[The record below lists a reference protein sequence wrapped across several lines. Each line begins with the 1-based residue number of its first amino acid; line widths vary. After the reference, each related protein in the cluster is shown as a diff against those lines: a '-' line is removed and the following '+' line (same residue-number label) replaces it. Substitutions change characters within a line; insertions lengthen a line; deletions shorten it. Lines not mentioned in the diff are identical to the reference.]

1 MKNADLRMER
11 IERAVELYF
20 RCVMLSHR
28 WRKNEPLLRNI
39 QDKDIY
45 ECAPVGCIVKLQSFC
60 RTARDARHRW
70 AWVDTYC
77 IDQTDQVEVQEA
89 VNSMFAWYRH
99 SALTIVYLSDVSPSS
114 KPRALARSVWN
125 QRGWTVQEFLA
136 PKFVLFYQK
145 DWTLY
150 LDDRSLNHKES
161 AAIMGE
167 LGDATGI
174 DSRALLTFHP
184 GERSAREIL
193 RLVSGRVTTKQEDIA
208 YSLFGIFGVNLPLI
222 YGEKK
227 QNALGRLLQEVVTSG
242 DITTLDWVGKPS
254 KFNTCLPA
262 DITSYEVPSRI
273 LHSLSKDE
281 MEASVSS
288 LRTAV
293 GVELAS
299 IFHNKLYCL
308 RAPRF
313 AARRLQLPCIV
324 FSVTA
329 VERRSDQPLFTFTIK
344 ADGLRDLTIATE
356 DRLDE
361 LWRARCA
368 QQSFLLVHPWDRS
381 LLHLSPG
388 ENAEEFYSQTL
399 QLIARLGQPF
409 SAFLLAEGWS
419 GEYKRIASD
428 QSIIAQVRDMT
439 FVNDIM
445 DVRTLEIL

>member
-1 MKNADLRMER
+1 MLVIAGRGLTRIASTRLTKSRSKKLSTLCLRGIATQRLPSSTYRMFHLRPSPGRWQGAFGTREDGLFRNSWLQNLSYFIRR
-11 IERAVELYF
+11 IGLYI
-20 RCVMLSHR
+20 ST
-28 WRKNEPLLRNI
+28 I
-39 QDKDIY
+39 
-45 ECAPVGCIVKLQSFC
+45 
-60 RTARDARHRW
+60 AR
-70 AWVDTYC
+70 
-77 IDQTDQVEVQEA
+77 
-89 VNSMFAWYRH
+89 
-99 SALTIVYLSDVSPSS
+99 LTIRSP
-114 KPRALARSVWN
+114 L
-125 QRGWTVQEFLA
+125 
-136 PKFVLFYQK
+136 
-145 DWTLY
+145 
-150 LDDRSLNHKES
+150 RSL
-161 AAIMGE
+161 GE

-193 RLVSGRVTTKQEDIA
+193 RWVSGRVTTKQEDIA

-428 QSIIAQVRDMT
+428 QSIIAQVRYMT
-439 FVNDIM
+439 SVNDMM
-445 DVRTLEIL
+445 DVRRLEIL